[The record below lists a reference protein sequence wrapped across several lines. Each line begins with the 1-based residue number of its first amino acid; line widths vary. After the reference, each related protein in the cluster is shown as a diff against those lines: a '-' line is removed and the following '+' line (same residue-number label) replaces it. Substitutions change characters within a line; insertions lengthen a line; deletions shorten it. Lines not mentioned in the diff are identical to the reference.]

1 MCRAII
7 IGANGRGKLNLF
19 KPMPHITQEATENY
33 RADRDYVSDSDNRLR
48 TIERAIEDA
57 QFNDN
62 HLALSQACADFETA
76 DGHTGNSRSEQLL
89 HGLGFKQTDMARS
102 IADFS
107 KGWRI
112 LLNLAHGKYLPTS
125 ISLGMKKIVYCIY
138 KVPR

>member
-1 MCRAII
+1 
-7 IGANGRGKLNLF
+7 
-19 KPMPHITQEATENY
+19 MPHITQEATENC
-33 RADRDYVSDSDNRLR
+33 RSDRDYVSDSVNRLR

-57 QFNDN
+57 QSNDN

-89 HGLGFKQTDMARS
+89 HGLCFKQTDMARS

-112 LLNLAHGKYLPTS
+112 LLNLAHGKYLPQYPW
-125 ISLGMKKIVYCIY
+125 G
-138 KVPR
+138 